1 MREVSERVP
10 RHGNDFTRSLRVTS
24 MRRRALL
31 AGVAAGTTAL
41 AGCIDGGSPFGDQA
55 QESREYEFDLPS
67 DAPVRV
73 MGENGDVAVET
84 GDRTGVAVDA
94 RVAAP
99 SESRLDDVT
108 VTTSTVEGALAVDV
122 DVEGDTSGVS
132 VDLDVEVP
140 AGTAMA
146 VVQTENGDVD
156 VAGVAGV
163 EAARSSNGD
172 VTVRNAGPVESVST
186 ENGDIGADVPAPLAG
201 DVLLRTENG
210 DVDASLSPDIDAV
223 VDAQTTN
230 GDVEV
235 EYLDLQNRSEED
247 THVTGTLGDG
257 THDVTI
263 GATNGDVVVRAL
275 Q

>member
-1 MREVSERVP
+1 
-10 RHGNDFTRSLRVTS
+10 

-31 AGVAAGTTAL
+31 AGFAAGTTTAL
-41 AGCIDGGSPFGDQA
+41 AGCIDGGNLFGDRV

-73 MGENGDVAVET
+73 MGENGDVDVET
-84 GDRTGVAVDA
+84 GDRTDVAVDA
-94 RVAAP
+94 RVTAP
-99 SESRLDDVT
+99 SEDRLDDVT
-108 VTTSTVEGALAVDV
+108 VTTSEVEGALAVDV

-140 AGTAMA
+140 DGTAMA

-156 VAGVAGV
+156 VSGVAGV

-172 VTVRNAGPVESVST
+172 VTVREAGPVESVST
-186 ENGDIGADVPAPLAG
+186 ENGDVGADVPAPLAG

-210 DVDASLSPDIDAV
+210 DVDAALSPAIDAV
-223 VDAQTTN
+223 VNAQTQN

-235 EYLDLQNRSEED
+235 EDLDLQNGSEGD